1 MQNTRILVTGG
12 AGFVGSH
19 VAEALLARG
28 EEIIL
33 VDEINDYYNVE
44 WKHKNISHL
53 QQLGGDRLIF
63 RQGDIADREF
73 MKGVYHQYRPRRV
86 VHMAA
91 RAGVRPSI
99 EKPFLYIHSNIV
111 GTTALL
117 ELSRKYGNDSFVFAS
132 SSSVYGNNPKGES
145 SETDVV
151 DAPLS
156 QYAATKKSCELI
168 AHTYYS
174 LYHMNITGLRFFTV
188 YGPRG
193 RMDMMPMQLIE
204 RISHGLEVYQFGDGS
219 SARDYTYI
227 DDVVDGVIRALDRP
241 NGFQIFNLGNGRP
254 CKLSD
259 FIHVVEREIGQAAK
273 IRIYPEQPGDVKK
286 TCANIEKAR
295 QMLGYEP
302 QIPIEEG
309 IRRTVQWYKERD

>member
-1 MQNTRILVTGG
+1 MPDDFVLVTGG

-19 VAEALLARG
+19 VASALLARG
-28 EEIIL
+28 EGVIV
-33 VDEINDYYNVE
+33 VDEMNDFYDVQ
-44 WKHKNISHL
+44 WKYDNLS
-53 QQLGGDRLIF
+53 RLHGIIF
-63 RQGDIADREF
+63 FQGDIADMEF
-73 MKGVYHQYRPRRV
+73 MEKIYVKYRPRRV

-99 EKPFLYIHSNIV
+99 ENPFLYIHSNIV
-111 GTTALL
+111 GTTVLL
-117 ELSRKYGNDSFVFAS
+117 ELSQKYGNDSFVFAS
-132 SSSVYGNNPKGES
+132 SSSVYGNNPNEES
-145 SETDVV
+145 SETDIV

-174 LYHMNITGLRFFTV
+174 LYGMNITALRFFTV

-204 RISHGLEVYQFGDGS
+204 KIIKGSEVYQFGDGS
-219 SARDYTYI
+219 SSRDYTYI
-227 DDVVDGVIRALDRP
+227 DDIINGIVRALDRP

-254 CKLSD
+254 CHLID
-259 FIHVVEREIGQAAK
+259 FINIVETEIGQKANLV
-273 IRIYPEQPGDVKK
+273 RLPEQPGDVRK

-295 QMLGYEP
+295 TILGYEP
-302 QIPIEEG
+302 IIS
-309 IRRTVQWYKERD
+309 IRKGVQLTVKWYKENR